1 MKETSVKGITLIAS
15 GVTKLTAN
23 ETRKIVGGIFNPI
36 IAEECGC
43 CLCKPNESSKGA
55 GEYTAIRSGN

>member
-23 ETRKIVGGIFNPI
+23 ETRKIVGGIFDPI
-36 IAEECGC
+36 IAEGCGC
-43 CLCKPNESSKGA
+43 CLVSQMNLLKGLVS
-55 GEYTAIRSGN
+55 ILP